1 MDALTAAP
9 AGNKS
14 FRLVEEV
21 FNHTNNIRLKPD
33 FSRHHKEL
41 VEGWVIAAAVG
52 VLHHY

>member
-1 MDALTAAP
+1 MTAAP

-21 FNHTNNIRLKPD
+21 FNHTINNIWFKPD
-33 FSRHHKEL
+33 FSRHHKET